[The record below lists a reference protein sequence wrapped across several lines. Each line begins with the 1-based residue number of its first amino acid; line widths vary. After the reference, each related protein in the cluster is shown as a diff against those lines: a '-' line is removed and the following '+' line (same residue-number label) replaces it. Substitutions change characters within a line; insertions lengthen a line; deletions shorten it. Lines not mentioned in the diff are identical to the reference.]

1 MNLVRAM
8 ALAAASVASL
18 SPTLALAHHGID
30 GRTPSTFAEGLI
42 SGLAHP
48 VLGLD
53 HLVFLLAA
61 GLAAGA
67 LRLGLGILGL
77 FILASIGGLVCHLA
91 SLDLPL
97 AETAVAAT
105 ILALGLAAGSRSEIG
120 RKGWMILF
128 AVAGLLH
135 GYAYGESI
143 VGAAPPP
150 LMGYLLG
157 LGLVQGLLASLCYLA
172 GHKLADGVGH
182 ARPELR
188 HLGALLAVIGVVFV
202 FVSLRAGA

>member
-1 MNLVRAM
+1 MIKRPLASATTVFAM
-8 ALAAASVASL
+8 MMPSIAF
-18 SPTLALAHHGID
+18 AHHGID
-30 GRTPSTFAEGLI
+30 GRTPSTLGEGLI

-77 FILASIGGLVCHLA
+77 FIVASIGGLVLHLA
-91 SLDLPL
+91 RLDIPL
-97 AETAVAAT
+97 VESAIGAT

-120 RKGWMILF
+120 TKAWVALF
-128 AVAGLLH
+128 VVAGLLH

-143 VGAAPPP
+143 VGATAAP
-150 LMGYLLG
+150 LTGYLLG
-157 LGLVQGLLASLCYLA
+157 LGIAQGFLASVTYLA

-188 HLGALLAVIGVVFV
+188 HLGALLAVIGVVF
-202 FVSLRAGA
+202 FFAALRTGA